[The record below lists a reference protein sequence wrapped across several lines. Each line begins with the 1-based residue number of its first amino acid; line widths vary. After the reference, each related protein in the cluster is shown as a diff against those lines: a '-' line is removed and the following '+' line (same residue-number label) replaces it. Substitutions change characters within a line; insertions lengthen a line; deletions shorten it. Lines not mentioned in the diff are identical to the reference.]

1 MTDDEVVDLLTL
13 IASFDRRTVGDTDVD
28 AWSLTVG
35 DLPFDDAKV
44 AVVKHYRE
52 SREWL
57 MPADVRRAV
66 RAIREE
72 RIKVRPLPA
81 PTPEEAVDPRVYKQR
96 MAEIVRRVGNGKMPF
111 QAIEAGAGAGPSEE
125 YVNAR
130 SPEDHDRVLAQTVPC
145 PVERC
150 PALAGEPCRMSP
162 LEPPMTNCH
171 PNRLRLAR
179 GEDLVPEIRAVPS
192 LDDIEGA
199 S

>member
-13 IASFDRRTVGDTDVD
+13 MASFDRRTVGDADVD
-28 AWSLTVG
+28 AWLMAVG
-35 DLPFDDAKV
+35 DLPFADAKV

-81 PTPEEAVDPRVYKQR
+81 PTPDEAVDPRVYKQR
-96 MAEIVRRVGNGKMPF
+96 MADIIHRVGNGKMPF
-111 QAIEAGAGAGPSEE
+111 RAITAGGGAEPSTE
-125 YVNAR
+125 YQEAR
-130 SPEDHDRVLAQTVPC
+130 SQEDRDRVLAQTVPC
-145 PVERC
+145 PVDWC
-150 PALAGEPCRMSP
+150 PALAGEPCRPSP
-162 LEPPMTNCH
+162 TQEPLTTWH
-171 PNRLRLAR
+171 PSRLQVAR
-179 GEDLVPEIRAVPS
+179 GEEPRPINKQSTAGE
-192 LDDIEGA
+192 A

>member
-13 IASFDRRTVGDTDVD
+13 MASFDRRTVGDADVD
-28 AWSLTVG
+28 AWLMAVG
-35 DLPFDDAKV
+35 DLPFEDAKV

-81 PTPEEAVDPRVYKQR
+81 PTPDEAVDPRVYKQR

-111 QAIEAGAGAGPSEE
+111 QAIEAGAGAEPSEE

-130 SPEDHDRVLAQTVPC
+130 SPEDRDRVLAQTVPC

-150 PALAGEPCRMSP
+150 PALAGEPCRPSP
-162 LEPPMTNCH
+162 IGEPLSTWH
-171 PNRLRLAR
+171 PSRLQVAR
-179 GEDLVPEIRAVPS
+179 GETPRLLNETPADGE
-192 LDDIEGA
+192 A

>member
-13 IASFDRRTVGDTDVD
+13 MASFDRRTVGDADVD
-28 AWSLTVG
+28 AWLMAVG

-52 SREWL
+52 STEWL
-57 MPADVRRAV
+57 MPAAVRRAV

-81 PTPEEAVDPRVYKQR
+81 PTPDEAVDPRVYKER
-96 MAEIVRRVGNGKMPF
+96 MAEIIRRVGNGKMPF
-111 QAIEAGAGAGPSEE
+111 RAIEAGSGAEPSEE

-130 SPEDHDRVLAQTVPC
+130 TPEDRDRVLAQTVAC

-150 PALAGEPCRMSP
+150 PALVGEPCRPSP
-162 LEPPMTNCH
+162 LDPPLARFH
-171 PNRLRLAR
+171 PNRLRLAK

-192 LDDIEGA
+192 LDEIEGA